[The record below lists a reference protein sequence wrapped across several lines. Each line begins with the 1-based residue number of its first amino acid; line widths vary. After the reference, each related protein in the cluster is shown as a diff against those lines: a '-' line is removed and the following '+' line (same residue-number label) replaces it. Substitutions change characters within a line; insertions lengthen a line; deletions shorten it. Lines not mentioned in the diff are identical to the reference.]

1 VDGPCKGASLT
12 PIALAVLDGDICVT
26 GVRLVEEDDEA
37 ACEEEA

>member
-1 VDGPCKGASLT
+1 MT

-26 GVRLVEEDDEA
+26 GVTLVEDDET